1 MPRGVSFMALI
12 PFPRTYRVMS
22 FRGISIE
29 GSERTEAPAGLVG
42 LLGELGLPC
51 SCRIERLVL
60 DAVEVRRELHPLL
73 VERAHPFPA
82 QRGDRETELED
93 DVLAGARPEL
103 PRPGG

>member
-1 MPRGVSFMALI
+1 
-12 PFPRTYRVMS
+12 MS
-22 FRGISIE
+22 FRGLGIE
-29 GSERTEAPAGLVG
+29 DSERIEAQSGLVE

-73 VERAHPFPA
+73 VEHAHPFPA
-82 QRGDRETELED
+82 QRGDREAELED

-103 PRPGG
+103 PRPGGKPPTSSPVSKATTKATG